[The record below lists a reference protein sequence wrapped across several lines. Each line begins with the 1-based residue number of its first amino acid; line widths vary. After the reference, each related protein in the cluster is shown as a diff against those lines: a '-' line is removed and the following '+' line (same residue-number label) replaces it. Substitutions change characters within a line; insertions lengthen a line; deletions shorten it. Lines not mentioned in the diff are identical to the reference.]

1 MATVVI
7 MEMRRVEKKCVCLW
21 SEVDIVVYHEDW
33 VYGGMGAWEQERAL
47 HSEVVL

>member
-7 MEMRRVEKKCVCLW
+7 MEMRRGEKECVCLW

-33 VYGGMGAWEQERAL
+33 VYGGMGAWEQDRAL
-47 HSEVVL
+47 HS